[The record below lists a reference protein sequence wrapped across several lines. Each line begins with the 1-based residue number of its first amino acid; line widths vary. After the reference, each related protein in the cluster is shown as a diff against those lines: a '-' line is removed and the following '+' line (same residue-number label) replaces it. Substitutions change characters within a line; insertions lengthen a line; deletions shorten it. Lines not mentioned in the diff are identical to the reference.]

1 MTREKL
7 EQMPRENVE
16 YWLLHETHKNSREV
30 DAGLLHVALE
40 RLSPRAG
47 ADADEVERSLLLF
60 HWEHD
65 AEIAQRRQRRQGV
78 RIVTLVVLL
87 LTMMTAVGFALGI
100 NIWKVAYEW
109 ASEQLFMW
117 MTPSGEAT
125 LPPEDTPDLGYIAD
139 VWGDAVYE
147 TMMENDVQVRLP
159 AWKPERFSFESVDV
173 STLKN
178 GTFLM
183 TATYRSSSNTYLVLL
198 VRKLENLRALSF
210 QEAEYEADENLQ
222 DEFIVD
228 GIRFFVM
235 SNIDR
240 SSIAWIDGV
249 QNIFITGD
257 LSPDEATQMI
267 LTRQQRSLNDERK

>member
-7 EQMPRENVE
+7 ERMSRENVE

-30 DAGLLHVALE
+30 DAELLHVALE
-40 RLSPRAG
+40 RLSPKAG

-65 AEIAQRRQRRQGV
+65 AEIAQRRQRRQSV

-117 MTPSGEAT
+117 MTPSGEVT
-125 LPPEDTPDLGYIAD
+125 LPPEDTSDLGYIAD

-173 STLKN
+173 SDFGDEMIIVTVV
-178 GTFLM
+178 
-183 TATYRSSSNTYLVLL
+183 YRSSEDESLILTIRRFESVDD
-198 VRKLENLRALSF
+198 VSIRD
-210 QEAEYEADENLQ
+210 AEYEADEDLQ
-222 DEFIVD
+222 SEFVID
-228 GIRFFVM
+228 GTRFFVM

-240 SSIAWIDGV
+240 LSITWVDGIHSV
-249 QNIFITGD
+249 FLTGN
-257 LSPDEATQMI
+257 LETEEARQMI
-267 LTRQQRSLNDERK
+267 QTR

>member
-1 MTREKL
+1 MKKDARIMTREKL
-7 EQMPRENVE
+7 ERMSRENVE

-30 DAGLLHVALE
+30 DAELLHVALE
-40 RLSPRAG
+40 RLSPRTG

-65 AEIAQRRQRRQGV
+65 AEIAQRRQRRQSV

-117 MTPSGEAT
+117 MTPSGEVT

-147 TMMENDVQVRLP
+147 TMMTNDVQVRLP
-159 AWKPERFSFESVDV
+159 VWKPERFSFESVDV

-183 TATYRSSSNTYLVLL
+183 TATYRSSSNTSLILSIQ
-198 VRKLENLRALSF
+198 KTDGLETLGFL
-210 QEAEYEADENLQ
+210 ETEYEADEDLQ
-222 DEFIVD
+222 AEFTVD

-240 SSIAWIDGV
+240 SSITWIDGV

-257 LSPDEATQMI
+257 LSSDEATQMI
-267 LTRQQRSLNDERK
+267 LTRQ

>member
-1 MTREKL
+1 MKKDARIMTREKL
-7 EQMPRENVE
+7 EQMSRENVE

-117 MTPSGEAT
+117 MTPSGEVT

-267 LTRQQRSLNDERK
+267 LTRQ

>member
-1 MTREKL
+1 MKKDARIMTREKL
-7 EQMPRENVE
+7 ERMSRENVE

-30 DAGLLHVALE
+30 DAELLHVALE
-40 RLSPRAG
+40 RLSPRTG

-117 MTPSGEAT
+117 MTPSGEVT

-159 AWKPERFSFESVDV
+159 AWKPERFSFESVNV
-173 STLKN
+173 SDF
-178 GTFLM
+178 GDEM
-183 TATYRSSSNTYLVLL
+183 IIVTAVYRSSEDESLVLTIWQFESIED
-198 VRKLENLRALSF
+198 VSIRN
-210 QEAEYEADENLQ
+210 AEYEADENLQ
-222 DEFIVD
+222 SEFVID
-228 GIRFFVM
+228 GTRFFVM

-240 SSIAWIDGV
+240 SSIAWNDGV
-249 QNIFITGD
+249 QSIFITGD
-257 LSPDEATQMI
+257 LSSDEATQMT
-267 LTRQQRSLNDERK
+267 LTRQ